1 MAIRFR
7 KYFPQ
12 CRGKRSEGDKYG
24 KVITKGVECEGKR
37 GKHCPEGVLFPCG
50 TWAID
55 FRHPDGRWI
64 SKVYPEI
71 KTKTE
76 AEHFLSII
84 KTDILRNKFNLPCER
99 AIPTLKEYSKRYLE
113 LCKNAKE
120 NTFIAKQRA
129 ANILVEHLGDY
140 RLDKLNDVV
149 VEKYIIKRQDEGIK
163 PSSINEDVAKLK
175 HILSTACKE
184 GVLNLNP
191 CKNVK
196 KLKVLQTKDRVLF
209 FEEITLILNGE
220 GLEAKDRLM
229 ILVSLFSG
237 MRLNEVLSL
246 KWGDIDFTRS
256 LITFTASKTGK
267 LVTVPLSSY
276 LASELQTYKANSPG
290 NGIFE
295 NITITS
301 RIANT
306 YSLYFR
312 RVFRGLNFCD
322 FSFHG
327 LRHTFLS
334 LHGDLGTGAF
344 ITKELAGH
352 STLDM
357 TLRYTHVNLDSKR
370 KAIEAYT
377 GHVLNNTNKVMSL
390 KVQTG

>member
-12 CRGKRSEGDKYG
+12 CKGKRAEGDRYG
-24 KVITKGVECEGKR
+24 RIIEKGVECEGKR
-37 GKHCPEGVLFPCG
+37 GKHCLPDVPKDCG
-50 TWAID
+50 AWAID
-55 FRHPDGRWI
+55 FRHPDGRWV
-64 SKVYPEI
+64 SRVYPEI
-71 KTKTE
+71 ETRTE
-76 AEHFLSII
+76 AAHFLSII

-99 AIPTLKEYSKRYLE
+99 AIPTLKEYSKHYLE
-113 LCKNAKE
+113 LCKNSKE
-120 NTFIAKQRA
+120 NTFIAKRRA
-129 ANILVEHLGDY
+129 VNILVEHLGDY

-149 VEKYIIKRQDEGIK
+149 VEKYIIKRQDEVIK
-163 PSSINEDVAKLK
+163 PGSINEDVSKLK

-184 GVLNLNP
+184 GILNSIP

-196 KLKVLQTKDRVLF
+196 KLKALQTKGRVLSS
-209 FEEITLILNGE
+209 EEMTVILKGDS
-220 GLEAKDRLM
+220 LKAKDRLM
-229 ILVSLFSG
+229 ILVSLFTG
-237 MRLNEVLSL
+237 MRLNEVVSL
-246 KWGDIDFTRS
+246 KWSDIDFAKS
-256 LITFTASKTGK
+256 LISFIASKTGK
-267 LVTVPLSSY
+267 LSIVPLSSY
-276 LASELQTYKANSPG
+276 LATELQSYKAKSSG

-312 RVFRGLNFCD
+312 RVFRGLNFCG
-322 FSFHG
+322 FSFHN

-390 KVQTG
+390 KVQIG

>member
-1 MAIRFR
+1 MAVRFR
-7 KYFPQ
+7 KYFRQ
-12 CRGKRSEGDKYG
+12 CKGKRSEGDRYG
-24 KVITKGVECEGKR
+24 KVIVKGIKCEGKR
-37 GKHCPEGVLFPCG
+37 SKLCPEGVPSLCG
-50 TWAID
+50 SWVLD
-55 FRHPDGRWI
+55 FRHPDGRWA
-64 SKVYPEI
+64 SRVYPEI
-71 KTKTE
+71 RNRTE

-84 KTDILRNKFNLPCER
+84 KTDILRNKFNLPGER

-129 ANILVEHLGDY
+129 VNILVEHLGDY

-163 PSSINEDVAKLK
+163 PGSINEDVSKLK

-184 GVLNLNP
+184 GILNLIP

-209 FEEITLILNGE
+209 SEEITVILIGDSLK
-220 GLEAKDRLM
+220 AKDRLM
-229 ILVSLFSG
+229 ILVSLFTG

-246 KWGDIDFTRS
+246 KWSDIDFTKS
-256 LITFTASKTGK
+256 LISFIASKTGK
-267 LVTVPLSSY
+267 LIIVPLSSY
-276 LASELQTYKANSPG
+276 LASELQSYKASSPG

>member
-12 CRGKRSEGDKYG
+12 CRGKRSAGDKYG
-24 KVITKGVECEGKR
+24 KVIVKGAECEGKR
-37 GKHCPEGVLFPCG
+37 GKHCPEGIPSPCG
-50 TWAID
+50 AWAID
-55 FRHPDGRWI
+55 FRHPDGRWV
-64 SKVYPEI
+64 SKVYPEV

-84 KTDILRNKFNLPCER
+84 KTDILRKKFNLPCEK

-113 LCKNAKE
+113 LCRNSKE

-129 ANILVEHLGDY
+129 VNILVKHLGDY
-140 RLDKLNDVV
+140 RLDKLNNVV
-149 VEKYIIKRQDEGIK
+149 VEKYIIKRQDEGIR
-163 PSSINEDVAKLK
+163 PGSINEDIAKLK
-175 HILSTACKE
+175 HILGTACKT
-184 GVLNLNP
+184 GILNSIP
-191 CKNVK
+191 CKDVK
-196 KLKVLQTKDRVLF
+196 KLKVSQTKDRVLSS
-209 FEEITLILNGE
+209 EEITLILNGE
-220 GLEAKDRLM
+220 GLEAKDRSM

-246 KWGDIDFTRS
+246 KWSDIDFTRS
-256 LITFTASKTGK
+256 LISFTASKTGK
-267 LVTVPLSSY
+267 LVTVPLSTY
-276 LASELQTYKANSPG
+276 LAGELRAYKAASKG
-290 NGIFE
+290 NLIFE
-295 NITITS
+295 NRHISS
-301 RIANT
+301 RVANA
-306 YSLYFR
+306 YSLHFR
-312 RVFRGLNFCD
+312 RVFKRLNFLNC
-322 FSFHG
+322 SFHC